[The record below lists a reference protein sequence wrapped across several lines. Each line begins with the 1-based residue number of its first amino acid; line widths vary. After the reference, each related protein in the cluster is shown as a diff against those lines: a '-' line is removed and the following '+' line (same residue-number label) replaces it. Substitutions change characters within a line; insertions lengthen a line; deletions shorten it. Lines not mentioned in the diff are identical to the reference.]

1 MPHLRARERFFC
13 RPDGAV
19 LFGSL
24 QAGRSRQLVYGGL
37 QNFRAVDAGSSRRL
51 RKSHRPRARPAR
63 SGVNSFSYHLF
74 EIVRLLS
81 AKGAAPYQP
90 GAQPQG
96 IAARSISAV
105 SAHHNARGV
114 MVRPFR
120 PVVGAR
126 EVVGLRFAPA
136 QLVWSRAFGPEEVSE
151 KSPIIF
157 KSWYQASPGRVI
169 KVR

>member
-1 MPHLRARERFFC
+1 MPPCGRKQGANENSFHRIRVGYDFIRASMYGFC
-13 RPDGAV
+13 SAQTSRK
-19 LFGSL
+19 
-24 QAGRSRQLVYGGL
+24 SRQFSEQTGGII
-37 QNFRAVDAGSSRRL
+37 QDYSNPSSPNSTL
-51 RKSHRPRARPAR
+51 LCLLIDEGQRPAGAQPQSTDCYSR
-63 SGVNSFSYHLF
+63 LVLYHLF

-126 EVVGLRFAPA
+126 EVLGLRFAPA
-136 QLVWSRAFGPEEVSE
+136 QAGME
-151 KSPIIF
+151 
-157 KSWYQASPGRVI
+157 PGLWP
-169 KVR
+169 